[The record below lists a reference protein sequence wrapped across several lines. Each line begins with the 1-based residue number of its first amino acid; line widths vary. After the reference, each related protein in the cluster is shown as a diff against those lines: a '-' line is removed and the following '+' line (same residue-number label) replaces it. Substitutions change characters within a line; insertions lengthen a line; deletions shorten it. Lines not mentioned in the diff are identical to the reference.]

1 MSRRLELAEE
11 RVVIEFPYDRKM
23 VELVRSLPGRRFN
36 PTEKTWS
43 VPSQHMEQVVGRLVP
58 HGFELGEELT
68 FALIEMGV
76 VIEELARDVA
86 RAHKPFLDEER
97 LPAGTWT
104 VAKLNHEVQQ
114 VLRGAFREELW
125 IAAEIQS
132 FDRNRS
138 RGHAFFELVHRPFQ
152 GADPSARVTAVM
164 WSDDREH
171 IEQTL
176 ADDGGGVRLRDG
188 LMVRFLAQPDFYTGQ
203 GRYQLNVSDIDLAYT
218 SGTIHQNRE
227 AILRALNEEG
237 LVDLNASK
245 PLVDVPLRVA
255 LITSDESDAYAD
267 FVDELRLSGYGF
279 QVGFFAAH
287 VQGAHAEE
295 SILKA
300 LRYFEKHADEYDV
313 LAIVRGGGARS
324 DLAYFD
330 TRAIGESVCKH
341 PLKVVVGIGHQRDQC
356 LIDFLAQS
364 EKTPT
369 AAADAIVEQVE
380 YYLERQYSLQ
390 DRVLREAEHI
400 IKEEGIRLEQQVER
414 ALRVMTHELEHVER
428 KVDRVAGQVARA
440 TRVRLEQEHLGV
452 ERVWQKIEQS
462 ALSSARMARFKQA
475 YLQERLSQVPGSHT
489 IKRQSR
495 ELERYQE
502 RLLRVS
508 KASIKTASVKVDRA
522 AERQRLLDPRRVL
535 ERGFAL
541 IRNAK
546 DDTVIRS
553 AEDTSTNQ
561 ELVIKWS
568 DGEKKVKVQKT

>member
-300 LRYFEKHADEYDV
+300 LRYFEKHADEYE
-313 LAIVRGGGARS
+313 IG
-324 DLAYFD
+324 
-330 TRAIGESVCKH
+330 RA
-341 PLKVVVGIGHQRDQC
+341 
-356 LIDFLAQS
+356 
-364 EKTPT
+364 
-369 AAADAIVEQVE
+369 
-380 YYLERQYSLQ
+380 
-390 DRVLREAEHI
+390 
-400 IKEEGIRLEQQVER
+400 
-414 ALRVMTHELEHVER
+414 HV
-428 KVDRVAGQVARA
+428 
-440 TRVRLEQEHLGV
+440 
-452 ERVWQKIEQS
+452 
-462 ALSSARMARFKQA
+462 
-475 YLQERLSQVPGSHT
+475 
-489 IKRQSR
+489 
-495 ELERYQE
+495 
-502 RLLRVS
+502 
-508 KASIKTASVKVDRA
+508 
-522 AERQRLLDPRRVL
+522 
-535 ERGFAL
+535 
-541 IRNAK
+541 
-546 DDTVIRS
+546 
-553 AEDTSTNQ
+553 
-561 ELVIKWS
+561 
-568 DGEKKVKVQKT
+568 